1 MQPPSREEI
10 NAILEP
16 RSSDVALAKEA
27 LMAAL
32 CKVVRAG
39 KDDLLSAVLASQQ
52 LETRAAFDPS
62 VMKDWPWEQQAETYK
77 WVAAARLALAELQG
91 EALALPMA
99 TLSPERNMNIG
110 GWTGVAGSSRS
121 TWSERFEEFDVLLAQ
136 SYRAAPKALSLEGNG
151 FVLHDPDLYLQ
162 RIDAA
167 AMHTRVSMTLR
178 QAVGCYRSSLYVG
191 AAVLL
196 GSASEGAWIEL
207 AQATSDR
214 LDSDAPKLKKML
226 EGDISQLAEIQ
237 KLTDSAIRSNCGDE
251 LKEASMNKGRW
262 QTVVDA
268 GGVYRRYR
276 NYAIHFSEDEVE
288 VLDYGS
294 VGLLLL
300 NATAYFN
307 DLYRLKDALATQ

>member
-1 MQPPSREEI
+1 
-10 NAILEP
+10 
-16 RSSDVALAKEA
+16 
-27 LMAAL
+27 MAAL

-178 QAVGCYRSSLYVG
+178 QAVGCYRSALYVG
-191 AAVLL
+191 TAVLV
-196 GSASEGAWIEL
+196 GSASEGAWYEL
-207 AQATSDR
+207 AQVTSDR
-214 LDSDAPKLKKML
+214 LQGAAPQLEKKLA
-226 EGDISQLAEIQ
+226 DDVNQLAKIQ
-237 KLTDSAIRSNCGDE
+237 SLTDSAIQSKCDGE
-251 LKEASMNKGRW
+251 LKQAGMNRARW
-262 QTVVDA
+262 QEVVDIA
-268 GGVYRRYR
+268 RAYRRYR
-276 NYAIHFSEDEVE
+276 NYRQSGTTR
-288 VLDYGS
+288 DYRRRTS
-294 VGLLLL
+294 RS
-300 NATAYFN
+300 TRIFT
-307 DLYRLKDALATQ
+307 RLVRAR